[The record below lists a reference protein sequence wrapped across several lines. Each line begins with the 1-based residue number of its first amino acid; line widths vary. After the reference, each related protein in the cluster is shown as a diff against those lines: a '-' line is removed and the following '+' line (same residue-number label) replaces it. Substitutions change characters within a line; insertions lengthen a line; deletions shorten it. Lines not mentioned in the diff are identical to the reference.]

1 MFMCGVPTLV
11 GTSEHIFLCGVPIL
25 FRIFERIFICS
36 VPTLFW
42 TSEHIFMCDVP
53 IMIWTSEQNFMYS
66 IPTLL
71 PHSLPSWNISLA
83 WKLTSL
89 SLQNRASIGTVITE
103 RASKPA
109 SQPAPQ
115 SSVFEFCAVSPTQ
128 YEHFSDLLIFCLMP
142 ELHGRCQTVCPS
154 NRKWNSSL
162 ICPLNILNWT
172 NGSQLEHF

>member
-1 MFMCGVPTLV
+1 MQWPHTSFNIWTYFYVRCPHPTW
-11 GTSEHIFLCGVPIL
+11 TCEH
-25 FRIFERIFICS
+25 IFICS

-53 IMIWTSEQNFMYS
+53 IIVWTSEQNFMYS
-66 IPTLL
+66 IPTFL

-89 SLQNRASIGTVITE
+89 SLQDRASIGTVITE
-103 RASKPA
+103 SASHP
-109 SQPAPQ
+109 PQ

-142 ELHGRCQTVCPS
+142 ELHGRCQTVCPN
-154 NRKWNSSL
+154 NRKCNSSL
-162 ICPLNILNWT
+162 ICPLNILNRT